1 MAQTQTSD
9 FTKVA
14 MHYAEIVKL
23 ENSALVPERY
33 IGATRECLRDEG
45 LRPYGG
51 RAVSDEF
58 GHTIGQYLYLE
69 NH

>member
-1 MAQTQTSD
+1 MAQPQISD

-33 IGATRECLRDEG
+33 FGATREILRDE
-45 LRPYGG
+45 LLHPCGG

-58 GHTIGQYLYLE
+58 GHCIGQYIYLD